1 MKKTLLIGLVG
12 VLALTACNKK
22 DTPVNE
28 STPQTTQTQSTTQ
41 ATPEAS
47 TPKQTSS
54 SETHHDHAHDHHDH
68 DHHNHSHGHHH
79 NQGDA
84 YQCGDKTIYIAIH
97 EHDGEK
103 EAHLTSD
110 NITYDLNEDIQTKGR
125 FTTDDGISGE
135 DKGMA
140 LVVDGKTA
148 KITTLDDQPLLEC
161 QKQ

>member
-12 VLALTACNKK
+12 VLALTACDKK

-68 DHHNHSHGHHH
+68 AHGHHH

>member
-12 VLALTACNKK
+12 VLALTACDKK

-68 DHHNHSHGHHH
+68 DHHNHSHGHYH